1 MIGSEFSIFRN
12 FRFPVS
18 RTTVEDHR
26 HELPATVWLWLPIG
40 FFALRYAISVF
51 THKHQGLESWLL
63 GELGLIENLTVLLLV
78 TSTLITIFLIHRSGK
93 VLRLI
98 PRLFLV
104 VYCIGCIYF
113 AGEEASWGQHW
124 FGWGTGE
131 YFSEVNDQKETN
143 LHNTSVFLDRMPK
156 AIVSLSIFIGG
167 IFAPLYWRRKG
178 LIIDCRKPMWWL
190 FPTWI
195 CLPTALFATMAT
207 WPSKIERATGWTF
220 YFSEAQEMKEFYI
233 ACFFLLF
240 IVSLAR
246 RLQHYQAADIEF
258 SRS

>member
-12 FRFPVS
+12 FCLPVS
-18 RTTVEDHR
+18 GTTVEDHR
-26 HELPATVWLWLPIG
+26 HELPTILWLWVPIG
-40 FFALRYAISVF
+40 FFVLRYAISVF
-51 THKHQGLESWLL
+51 THKREGLESWFL
-63 GELGLIENLTVLLLV
+63 GELGLIENLTVLFLVMSALL
-78 TSTLITIFLIHRSGK
+78 TIFLIRRYRKILHLTPK
-93 VLRLI
+93 
-98 PRLFLV
+98 LFLV

-131 YFSEVNDQKETN
+131 YFSAINDQGETN
-143 LHNTSVFLDRMPK
+143 LHNTSIFLDRVPK
-156 AIVSLSIFIGG
+156 ALVSLSIFIGG
-167 IFAPLYWRRKG
+167 VFAPIYFRRKA
-178 LIIDCRKPMWWL
+178 LVIDCRKPMWWL

-207 WPSKIERATGWTF
+207 WPSKVERFTGWTF
-220 YFSEAQEMKEFYI
+220 YFDQAQEMKEIYI
-233 ACFFLLF
+233 AYFFLLF

-246 RLQHYQAADIEF
+246 RLQHYRATGIEF